1 MGNNPLAMGIG
12 LQYLV
17 RKTAITLHSG
27 QPTEARTK

>member
-1 MGNNPLAMGIG
+1 MGDNPLAMEFG

-27 QPTEARTK
+27 QPPEARTT